1 MRPGVR
7 GEYAQKTVFHLGI
20 KTRANR
26 KRSAVD
32 EESDALDASSNNLNS
47 DETFMDAMRDVIR
60 EEIRAELS
68 AQLAP
73 LMDIMNSIKA
83 GGMKTCKCQN
93 ADVEKRC
100 VKTYDNQVKSPHTC
114 LYVHI
119 YIWMYHLFTA
129 TGKLNSVQDR
139 CYRLIK
145 MNM

>member
-1 MRPGVR
+1 MVFNERSGVR
-7 GEYAQKTVFHLGI
+7 GEYAQKIVFYLGI

-32 EESDALDASSNNLNS
+32 EESDALDAPSNNHNS

-73 LMDIMNSIKA
+73 LMDIMNGIKA

-93 ADVEKRC
+93 ADVEKRY
-100 VKTYDNQVKSPHTC
+100 VKTSP
-114 LYVHI
+114 LILVSF
-119 YIWMYHLFTA
+119 YI
-129 TGKLNSVQDR
+129 
-139 CYRLIK
+139 
-145 MNM
+145 